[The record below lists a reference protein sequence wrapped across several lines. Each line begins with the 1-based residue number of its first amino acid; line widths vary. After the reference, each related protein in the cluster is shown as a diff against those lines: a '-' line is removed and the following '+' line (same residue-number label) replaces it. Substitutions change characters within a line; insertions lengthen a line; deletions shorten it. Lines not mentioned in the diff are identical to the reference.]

1 MLTAPAQGRAM
12 DLHAVNLTVVA
23 LGFFAMMAALLL
35 RRWLWLI
42 LLPPGMSL
50 LVYVIL
56 NTIAQRH

>member
-1 MLTAPAQGRAM
+1 M
-12 DLHAVNLTVVA
+12 DLHSVNLTVVA

-56 NTIAQRH
+56 NTIAHRH